1 MFDLRE
7 PTREMALCLTS
18 EADQMLRRCMTI
30 LTDGESSVIRKALE
44 EPDRTLEDKSHAI
57 MRFWSWD
64 LCSEGEH
71 PVVVWLLDFVRT
83 LPKDSYWL
91 LRIVADCN
99 TLEEAGRKD
108 RFAALGLSVI
118 LAPRIVF

>member
-18 EADQMLRRCMTI
+18 EADQMLRLCMTI
-30 LTDGESSVIRKALE
+30 LTDGEPCAIRKALE
-44 EPDRTLEDKSHAI
+44 EPDRILEDQTHAI

-64 LCSEGEH
+64 LCAEGEH
-71 PVVVWLLDFVRT
+71 PVVAWLLDFVSA

-108 RFAALGLSVI
+108 RFFALGLSVI
-118 LAPRIVF
+118 MAPRLVF